1 MIHEGLR
8 ALEKRKFMVAY
19 SLLRKPFKEGMLLA
33 AQICVDEAAFFD
45 KMKFDAKNLLDAQD
59 KETTLALL
67 DAAIRCL
74 QRDRLSRR

>member
-1 MIHEGLR
+1 
-8 ALEKRKFMVAY
+8 
-19 SLLRKPFKEGMLLA
+19 MLLA